1 MVNRKEVV
9 KKKEIFHSIMYIQ
22 WCGLHLKVV
31 LENYSTSNE
40 VIMGIFLT
48 DV

>member
-9 KKKEIFHSIMYIQ
+9 KKKEMFHSIMYIQ
-22 WCGLHLKVV
+22 WCGLHLKVRA
-31 LENYSTSNE
+31 NYSTSNE
-40 VIMGIFLT
+40 DIMGIFFT